1 MFPCRVQRV
10 HRRQVG
16 RFLQSEPFLL
26 VVVGEAVEL
35 PDADVLGGLVC
46 CAEGENGASDESRR
60 HETLRTAVSELRD
73 AVAEA
78 GCCWRLREVRGRAF

>member
-1 MFPCRVQRV
+1 
-10 HRRQVG
+10 
-16 RFLQSEPFLL
+16 
-26 VVVGEAVEL
+26 VVGEGVEL

-78 GCCWRLREVRGRAF
+78 GCCWRLREIRGRAFCAGLPGGCLCRWWWWWAVEDG